1 MEQKIDL
8 DNPEFQNVWKRVS
21 YTRQSVFMT
30 GKAGTGKSTFLKY
43 VCAHTRKKYV
53 VLAPTGIAAVN
64 VGGQTLHSFFKLP
77 FKPVVPDDPEFMP
90 RNRKSRLKYGG
101 DKVKLL
107 RELELIIIDE
117 ISMVRADIIDFVDR
131 ILRVY
136 TGNPREPFGGK
147 QLLLVGDI
155 FQLEPVVTADMR
167 DILGRFYRQNYFFN
181 AHAFE
186 ELKIVPIELRKVYR
200 QNDEG
205 FIAMLDRVRVGRP
218 AREDISCLNGR
229 LAPRE
234 SPAGDAA
241 GEAGGK
247 LLMTLAT
254 RRDMVES
261 INSRHLAAIDVPE
274 VTYTGVVTGDFPE
287 SSLPSA
293 RELTLKVGAQVVFIK
308 NDVERRWVN
317 GTLGRVYMASDD
329 TLIVETEDGE
339 KHHVEQAVWEN
350 VRYRYDEKEKK
361 VKEDVLG
368 TFTQYPVQLAWAL
381 TIHKSQGLTF
391 SNVRIDLGEGAFSSG
406 QAYVALS
413 RCRSLE
419 GMSLV
424 STINERDIFVNPAI
438 VRFSHTFN
446 DTGLIASALE
456 RAKADDE
463 YARALEAVRGGDL
476 AGAFDHFTEAL
487 RCRNELGSQL
497 LMRFARRELR
507 RVERTADE
515 MERLRTRIAED
526 DRRFASLA
534 AEYVAM
540 ADECRLE
547 GMDPTPVIANYDKA
561 LSLAPCHTGALMG
574 KGRTYFDAGAY
585 ADALDCF
592 DRAAEVA
599 VAAAADSE
607 SDTSPR
613 ESDDA
618 ESESN
623 NVGSQSGD
631 AGRKSV
637 VADSSASK
645 PDSALLFD
653 ALFMAGQCCHRLGDL
668 SDALDRYLRAESACG
683 DNAALHTRSADLHDR
698 MADLYETVGN
708 DTSAATHR
716 AIARKLRSSSRRRK
730 K

>member
-8 DNPEFQNVWKRVS
+8 DNPEFQNVWKLVS

-43 VCAHTRKKYV
+43 VCAHTRKKFV

-64 VGGQTLHSFFKLP
+64 VGGQTLHSFFNLP

-90 RNRKSRLKYGG
+90 RNLKSRMKYNG

-136 TGNPREPFGGK
+136 TGNTREPFGGK

-167 DILGRFYRQNYFFN
+167 DILGRFYSQNYFFN
-181 AHAFE
+181 ARAFS
-186 ELKIVPIELRKVYR
+186 ELRIVPVELRKVYR

-205 FIAMLDRVRVGRP
+205 FISMLDRVRVGRP
-218 AREDISCLNGR
+218 ACEDIICLNSR
-229 LAPRE
+229 L
-234 SPAGDAA
+234 SPAEIPD
-241 GEAGGK
+241 GGGADGK
-247 LLMTLAT
+247 MLMTLAT
-254 RRDMVES
+254 RRDMVDS
-261 INSRHLAAIDVPE
+261 INSRHLAALDVPE
-274 VTYTGVVTGDFPE
+274 VTYTGIVSGEFPE
-287 SSLPSA
+287 SSLPNP
-293 RELTLKVGAQVVFIK
+293 RELTLKVGAQVVFVK
-308 NDVERRWVN
+308 NDAERRWVN
-317 GTLGRVYMASDD
+317 GTIGRVYMASDD

-339 KHHVEQAVWEN
+339 KHHVEPAVWEN
-350 VRYRYDEKEKK
+350 VRYYYDEKEKK
-361 VKEDVLG
+361 VKEDVRG

-446 DTGLIASALE
+446 DSALIASALE
-456 RAKADDE
+456 RARADDE
-463 YARALEAVRGGDL
+463 YARALESVRGGDL

-487 RCRNELGSQL
+487 RCRNELGNAL
-497 LMRFARRELR
+497 MMRFARMQLR
-507 RVERTADE
+507 RVERMGDEIDTLRRRVADDE
-515 MERLRTRIAED
+515 
-526 DRRFASLA
+526 RRFSELA
-534 AEYVAM
+534 GEYVAM

-547 GMDPTPVIANYDKA
+547 GMEPTPVIANYDKA
-561 LSLAPCHTGALMG
+561 LSLAPDHVGALMG

-585 ADALDCF
+585 EDALACF

-599 VAAAADSE
+599 SAHVAVSADS
-607 SDTSPR
+607 DNG
-613 ESDDA
+613 
-618 ESESN
+618 ESEEKASRGG
-623 NVGSQSGD
+623 VTDYSQVLS
-631 AGRKSV
+631 
-637 VADSSASK
+637 
-645 PDSALLFD
+645 D
-653 ALFMAGQCCHRLGDL
+653 ALFIGGRACNHVDDPAG
-668 SDALDRYLRAESACG
+668 ALDRYLRAEAG
-683 DNAALHTRSADLHDR
+683 NNGKNPELHDC
-698 MADLYETVGN
+698 MADLYESVGD
-708 DTSAATHR
+708 DTSASTHR
-716 AIARKLRSSSRRRK
+716 AIARKLRTASRRRK

>member
-8 DNPEFQNVWKRVS
+8 DNPEFQNVWKLVS

-90 RNRKSRLKYGG
+90 RSLKSRLKYGG

-136 TGNPREPFGGK
+136 TGNTREPFGGK

-234 SPAGDAA
+234 PSGNAA
-241 GEAGGK
+241 PEAEGK

-487 RCRNELGSQL
+487 RCRNELGNQL

-507 RVERTADE
+507 RVERAADE
-515 MERLRTRIAED
+515 MERLRTRVADD

-561 LSLAPCHTGALMG
+561 LSLVPGHTGALMG

-599 VAAAADSE
+599 VAAAAGSE

-631 AGRKSV
+631 AGRKAI
-637 VADSSASK
+637 VADSPASK

-683 DNAALHTRSADLHDR
+683 DNAALHSRSADLHDR
-698 MADLYETVGN
+698 MADLYETVGD